1 MSEAPFRAE
10 NLSVRIGS
18 RTIVDHVSFELA
30 RSEFVALVGPNGAGK
45 TTLMRAMAGIEAA
58 SGAIRIGGV
67 PLAELS
73 SRERAKHIAYLP
85 QGHVFHWPMP
95 VESVVALGR
104 LPHAD
109 FFTRAAQ
116 GDAAAVAKAVADT
129 GIAPLL
135 QRTVTTLSG
144 GEQARVALAR
154 VLATQAPVIL
164 ADEPTVSLDPKHQ
177 LVVMSLLRQAA
188 RDGAAVL
195 AVVHDLTL
203 AARYCGRVLMMDRGR
218 IVADGTPDQVLVPER
233 LASVFGVDAITIDT
247 GEGRVPIVRHPL

>member
-1 MSEAPFRAE
+1 MSDALFRAKD
-10 NLSVRIGS
+10 LSVRIGG
-18 RTIVDHVSFELA
+18 RTIVDHVSFELGKG
-30 RSEFVALVGPNGAGK
+30 EFVALVGPNGAGK
-45 TTLMRAMAGIEAA
+45 TTLMRAMSGIETA
-58 SGAIRIGGV
+58 SGAILLGGAA
-67 PLAELS
+67 LAELS
-73 SRERAKHIAYLP
+73 LRQRARHIAYLP
-85 QGHVFHWPMP
+85 QGHAFHWPMP

-104 LPHAD
+104 LPYAD
-109 FFTRAAQ
+109 FFTRAAK
-116 GDAAAVAKAVADT
+116 GDASAVAKAVADT

-135 QRTVTTLSG
+135 QRAVTTLSG

-164 ADEPTVSLDPKHQ
+164 ADEPTVSLDPRHQ
-177 LVVMSLLRQAA
+177 LVVMNLLRQAA

-203 AARYCGRVLMMDRGR
+203 AARFCGRVLMMERGR

-233 LASVFGVDAITIDT
+233 LASVFGVDAVTIDT

>member
-1 MSEAPFRAE
+1 MNEKPFAAE
-10 NLSVRIGS
+10 DLTVRIGGGTVVE
-18 RTIVDHVSFELA
+18 RVSFALN
-30 RSEFVALVGPNGAGK
+30 RNVFVAIVGPNGAGK
-45 TTLMRAMAGIEAA
+45 TTLMRAM
-58 SGAIRIGGV
+58 SGVESVTGVIRIGGAA
-67 PLAELS
+67 LAGLS
-73 SRERAKHIAYLP
+73 PRQRARHVAYLP

-104 LPHAD
+104 LPYAD
-109 FFTRAAQ
+109 LFTRPAK
-116 GDAAAVAKAVADT
+116 GDDAAVAKAVADT

-135 QRTVTTLSG
+135 HRTVTALSG

-164 ADEPTVSLDPKHQ
+164 ADEPTMSLDPRHQ
-177 LVVMSLLRQAA
+177 LIVMNLLRQAA

-203 AARYCGRVLMMDRGR
+203 AARFCDRVLMMEEGR

-233 LASVFGVDAITIDT
+233 LAAVFGVDAVVVDT
-247 GEGRVPIVRHPL
+247 GEGRMPIVRHPL